1 MCKCHL
7 SATWFDSI
15 CFGAER
21 AELLPEVL
29 SSPCP
34 GRLLPARAPVEV
46 GLGHLTQPRQL
57 QLIFVVKVDKDR
69 DLSIEVDEVLGELVL
84 PHGLAHL
91 IEQVVAALCQLKIA
105 V

>member
-1 MCKCHL
+1 M
-7 SATWFDSI
+7 
-15 CFGAER
+15 
-21 AELLPEVL
+21 
-29 SSPCP
+29 
-34 GRLLPARAPVEV
+34 
-46 GLGHLTQPRQL
+46 
-57 QLIFVVKVDKDR
+57 IFVVKVDKDR